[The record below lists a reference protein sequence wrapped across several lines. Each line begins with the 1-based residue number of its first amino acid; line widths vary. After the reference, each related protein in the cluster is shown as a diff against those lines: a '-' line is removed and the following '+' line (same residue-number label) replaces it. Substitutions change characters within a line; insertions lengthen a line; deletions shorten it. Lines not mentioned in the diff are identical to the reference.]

1 MEIYMRR
8 ALEDITVLD
17 LTRVLSGPYCG
28 MILADL
34 GANVIKIENPDGG
47 DSVRGNTPQVNGQ
60 SGYFMAVNRNK
71 RGMTINLKT
80 KRGKEIFL
88 KLVKTADVV
97 LENFRPGVMDRL
109 GLGYEE
115 LKKVNKGIIY
125 GAISGFGQTGPLRE
139 YAGYDIIGQAMSGIM
154 SCTGWPYSPPTRCG
168 APIGDTEAGLNCA
181 IGILAA
187 LHNRDFTGEGQ
198 MVDVSL
204 VDAMVSSLIT
214 LNMRYLNGNL
224 LPHRT
229 GNRYENLY
237 PYDAFQTIDGYVA
250 FSANTDQHWACLCE
264 FMGTPELIEDA
275 RTVSIASRL
284 ENHEFIQ
291 GIIENWTKQ
300 KTTREV
306 IDLLG
311 SKKMAVA
318 EILSIDQ
325 VVEHPQMAKARN
337 MFIEM
342 EHPVAGKVKITNNAI
357 KMSGTPS
364 DLRIP
369 SPLLGQHNEEILT
382 QLGYSGEEIKQMKA
396 NCEI

>member
-1 MEIYMRR
+1 MRR

-17 LTRVLSGPYCG
+17 MTRVLSGPYCG
-28 MILADL
+28 MLLADL
-34 GANVIKIENPDGG
+34 GANVIKIENPDSG
-47 DSVRGNTPQVNGQ
+47 DSVRGNVPQINGQ

-71 RGMTINLKT
+71 RGITINLKSS
-80 KRGKEIFL
+80 KGKEIFL
-88 KLVKTADVV
+88 KLVEKADVV

-109 GLGYEE
+109 GLGYEQ
-115 LKKVNKGIIY
+115 LKKVNPRIVY
-125 GAISGFGQTGPLRE
+125 GAISGFGQTGPYRE
-139 YAGYDIIGQAMSGIM
+139 YAGYDIVGQAMSGIM
-154 SCTGWPYSPPTRCG
+154 SCTGWPDTPPTRCG
-168 APIGDTEAGLNCA
+168 APIGDTEAGMNCA

-224 LPHRT
+224 LPQRT

-237 PYDAFQTIDGYVA
+237 PYDAFKTKDGYVV
-250 FSANTDQHWACLCE
+250 FSANTDQHWAYLCE
-264 FMGTPELIEDA
+264 FMGTPELIDDS
-275 RTVSIASRL
+275 RTKTIASRL
-284 ENHEFIQ
+284 ENHAFIQ
-291 GIIENWTKQ
+291 KIIENWTSKRTI
-300 KTTREV
+300 KEV
-306 IDLLG
+306 ADLLG

-325 VVEHPQMAKARN
+325 VTTHPQMAEARN

-342 EHPVAGKVKITNNAI
+342 DHPVAGKVKITNNAI
-357 KMSGTPS
+357 KMSVTPT

-369 SPLLGQHNEEILT
+369 SPLLGQHNEEIFAS
-382 QLGYSGEEIKQMKA
+382 LGYSSEEIEQMKK
-396 NCEI
+396 NHDI

>member
-1 MEIYMRR
+1 MRN

-17 LTRVLSGPYCG
+17 MTRVLAGPYCG
-28 MILADL
+28 MLLADL
-34 GANVIKIENPDGG
+34 GADVIKIETPDGG
-47 DSVRGNTPQVNGQ
+47 DSVRGNTPKVNGE

-80 KRGKEIFL
+80 EKGKEIFL
-88 KLVKTADVV
+88 KLVKKADVV
-97 LENFRPGVMDRL
+97 LENFRPGVMERL
-109 GLGYEE
+109 GLGYEQ
-115 LKKVNKGIIY
+115 LKKVNPKIIY

-139 YAGYDIIGQAMSGIM
+139 QAGYDIIGQAMSGLM
-154 SCTGWPYSPPTRCG
+154 SCTGWPDTPPTRCG
-168 APIGDTEAGLNCA
+168 APIGDTEAGMNCA

-204 VDAMVSSLIT
+204 VDAMISSLIT

-224 LPHRT
+224 LPKRT

-237 PYDAFQTIDGYVA
+237 PYDAFKTQDGFVV
-250 FSANTDQHWACLCE
+250 FSANTDKHWEYLCE
-264 FMGTPELIEDA
+264 FMDTPELIDDP
-275 RTVSIASRL
+275 RTVSIAARL
-284 ENHEFIQ
+284 ENHEMIQ
-291 GIIENWTKQ
+291 KVIEKWTLT
-300 KTTREV
+300 KTVKEV
-306 IDLLG
+306 VDLLS

-325 VVEHPQMAKARN
+325 VSRHPHMAEARN

-364 DLRIP
+364 TLRIP
-369 SPLLGQHNEEILT
+369 SPTLGQHNEEILMS
-382 QLGYSGEEIKQMKA
+382 LGYSSEEIAQMKI
-396 NCEI
+396 NHEI